1 MFTLF
6 LKSTQPNRTQAGFQ
20 IAITLFVGGHMK
32 AQQQKVIIICL
43 STLLIISFQNCAQN
57 ASSGFV
63 QNPNFDVAST
73 EEIPAEVPVDMPVPA
88 AEVKYQVHSKVIT
101 ASETTT
107 ASKVDVL
114 VVIDNSKSMEYEQ
127 TNMGQ
132 RFDSFLNQLQGID
145 WQVGIITT
153 DVSVGT
159 AATTDGRL
167 LQYSSGKNLISAKD
181 NLTTAKSLFAK
192 TIKRSEIGGSNEQGI
207 KASYR
212 ALERASTSG
221 DANNALIRSNAAL
234 AVIVVSDAD
243 ETGSTTQNNP
253 DTLHQYITKK
263 YPGKSFK
270 FHSII
275 VKNGDSTCLN
285 NKSTITTASGSSYV
299 NQNEG
304 YGATYTKLSQQTSG
318 IIGSVCQADY
328 GNQLQAI
335 GQSTVEQVKQATLD
349 CAPVDRDNNGYADIE
364 IRNAK
369 TNSLIT
375 NYVVKGLQITFDQ
388 PLASGSYNVSYVC
401 VAK

>member
-1 MFTLF
+1 MAQ
-6 LKSTQPNRTQAGFQ
+6 SDRIQAGVQ

-32 AQQQKVIIICL
+32 AQQYRVIAISL
-43 STLLIISFQNCAQN
+43 LTLTLVSFQNCAQN
-57 ASSGFV
+57 ASNAFV

-73 EEIPAEVPVDMPVPA
+73 EEVIEQPVDMPTPEPV
-88 AEVKYQVHSKVIT
+88 AEIKYQIHSKVIT
-101 ASETTT
+101 ANETTT
-107 ASKVDVL
+107 AKKVDVL

-145 WQVGIITT
+145 WQVGIVTT

-159 AATTDGRL
+159 GATMDGRL
-167 LQYSSGKNLISAKD
+167 LQYSSGKNLISSKD

-192 TIKRSEIGGSNEQGI
+192 TVKRSEIGGSNEQGI

-212 ALERASTSG
+212 ALERAAMSG
-221 DANNALIRSNAAL
+221 DANAALVRSDAAL
-234 AVIVVSDAD
+234 AIIVVSDAD
-243 ETGSTTQNNP
+243 ETGSTAQNNP
-253 DTLHQYITKK
+253 DNLHQYITKK

-270 FHSII
+270 FHSLI
-275 VKNGDSTCLN
+275 VKNGDSACLN
-285 NKSTITTASGSSYV
+285 NKSTITTSSGSSYV

-304 YGATYTKLSQQTSG
+304 YGAAYTKLSQKTSG

-335 GQSTVEQVKQATLD
+335 GQSTVEQVKQTTLD
-349 CAPVDRDNNGYADIE
+349 CEPVDRDNNGYADIE

-369 TNSLIT
+369 TNSLIS

-388 PLASGSYNVSYVC
+388 PLATGSYNVSYLC